1 MDFTAFE
8 TKAYIVKHY
17 IVFEPLHQMIDHYL
31 IHARFPF
38 MGQQQNQIGCM
49 TLMVCFL
56 LATIDIAIRTINI
69 TAKAQKI

>member
-1 MDFTAFE
+1 MDLTAFE

-38 MGQQQNQIGCM
+38 IGQRQNQIGCM

-56 LATIDIAIRTINI
+56 LAMIEIIIRIISI
-69 TAKAQKI
+69 TAKAQ